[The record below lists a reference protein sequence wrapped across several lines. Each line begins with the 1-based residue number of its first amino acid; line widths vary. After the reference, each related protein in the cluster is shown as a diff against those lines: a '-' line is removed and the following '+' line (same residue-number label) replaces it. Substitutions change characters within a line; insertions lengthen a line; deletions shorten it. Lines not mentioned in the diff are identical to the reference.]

1 MEVYAHAA
9 SLRVRAGRTFRPC
22 DDVGVNDTDKAS
34 DDTNKARATRP
45 TSEEFKKFLATGWA
59 EPDDAHTTRSAA
71 APYAA
76 KRRAALSA
84 QFTGKRIVVPAGDLK
99 VRSNDTDYRFRPTS
113 DFTYLTGLGADHEP
127 GAVLVMEPRGTADAP
142 EAGHDA
148 TLYLIPPA
156 GHDDEGFYADPR
168 SGEFWIGRRPGLA
181 EFAAMTDIATAA
193 LKQLPAGVRVTG
205 QPTKAVHRA
214 LSEARFVKDEYEI
227 QQLRDAVNATIDG
240 FARVVPELP
249 RAIDHKR
256 GERVV
261 EATFDGHAREE
272 GNAVGYETIAASGAH
287 ATTLHW
293 ISNDGQVR
301 RGDLLLL
308 DAGVEVESLYTA
320 DITRTLPV
328 DGTFSPVQRR
338 VYEVVLEAAD
348 AGFAVA
354 RPGAKFLDVH
364 MAAMEVIERRLTEWG
379 IVPPAED
386 PEAKLYRRWMVHSTS
401 HHLGLDVHDCAAAKR
416 ELYMEGVLE
425 PGMVFTIEPG
435 LYFKADDLVVPAELR
450 GIGIRIE
457 DDVVVTA
464 DGCENLSAA
473 LPRDPDAVEA
483 WMARLRG

>member
-1 MEVYAHAA
+1 MKH
-9 SLRVRAGRTFRPC
+9 
-22 DDVGVNDTDKAS
+22 TDS
-34 DDTNKARATRP
+34 TSRDTNSARAARP
-45 TSEEFKKFLATGWA
+45 TSEEFKNFLTTGWA
-59 EPDDAHTTRSAA
+59 EPDDVRTTRSAA

-76 KRRAALSA
+76 ARRERLSA
-84 QFTGKRIVVPAGDLK
+84 IFPGKRIVIPAGDLK
-99 VRSNDTDYRFRPTS
+99 VRSNDTDYRFRPSS
-113 DFTYLTGLGADHEP
+113 DFAYLTGLGADHEP
-127 GAVLVMEPRGTADAP
+127 GAVLVMEPHGSADAP
-142 EAGHDA
+142 LPGHDA
-148 TLYLIPPA
+148 TLYLLPPA

-181 EFAAMTDIATAA
+181 EFAAMTGISTAP
-193 LKQLPAGVRVTG
+193 LKDLPRGLRLHA

-214 LSEARFVKDEYEI
+214 LSEMRFVKDDYEI
-227 QQLRDAVNATIDG
+227 QQLRDAVDATIDG
-240 FARVVPELP
+240 FARAVKELP
-249 RAIDHKR
+249 RAIEHKR

-261 EATFDGHAREE
+261 EAAFDGHAREE
-272 GNAVGYETIAASGAH
+272 GNAVGYETIAAAGAH

-308 DAGVEVESLYTA
+308 DAGVEVDSLYTA
-320 DITRTLPV
+320 DVTRTLPV
-328 DGTFSPVQRR
+328 DGQFSPIQRK

-354 RPGAKFLDVH
+354 RPGARFLDVH
-364 MAAMEVIERRLTEWG
+364 MAAMEVIETRLTAWG
-379 IVPPAED
+379 IVPDAKD
-386 PEAKLYRRWMVHSTS
+386 PEAMLYRRWMVHSTS

-435 LYFKADDLVVPAELR
+435 LYFKADDLVAPQELR

-457 DDVVVTA
+457 DDVLVTE

-473 LPRDPDAVEA
+473 LPRDPDALEA
-483 WMARLRG
+483 WMVRLRA